1 LRARMASGKVFD
13 IAVKKKDIPRYVEE
27 LVKKNPNIDV
37 DPSCEVGRS
46 REKKEKNSDVK
57 EK

>member
-1 LRARMASGKVFD
+1 M
-13 IAVKKKDIPRYVEE
+13 KKKDITRYVEE

-37 DPSCEVGRS
+37 EPSGEVGRS
-46 REKKEKNSDVK
+46 REKKEKKSDVK